1 MVQGKDFT
9 LGFMFRK
16 KKCALAVHSFG
27 RSNCQLEEK
36 QEKSQEGK
44 YTTRQADINNG
55 QHLSPPS

>member
-16 KKCALAVHSFG
+16 KKSALAVHSFG
-27 RSNCQLEEK
+27 RSHCQLEEK

-44 YTTRQADINNG
+44 
-55 QHLSPPS
+55 